1 MAFETTHVKRRKIMA
16 RENEKTESSESNKG
30 PDYIAYHV
38 REGERGKR
46 YWTRLGAAFAHKDGE
61 GINIQ
66 LDVLPVGGFDGRLV
80 LRAPK
85 DEPAKQDGK

>member
-1 MAFETTHVKRRKIMA
+1 MTRKNETT
-16 RENEKTESSESNKG
+16 NEQTEANKG

-38 REGERGKR
+38 RDGERGKS

-80 LRAPK
+80 LRVPRTDADKK
-85 DEPAKQDGK
+85 DGE

>member
-1 MAFETTHVKRRKIMA
+1 MA
-16 RENEKTESSESNKG
+16 RDKNEKTESSEGNKG

-38 REGERGKR
+38 REGERGKS

-80 LRAPK
+80 LRAPRDDAEKK
-85 DEPAKQDGK
+85 DAK

>member
-1 MAFETTHVKRRKIMA
+1 MARKNETT
-16 RENEKTESSESNKG
+16 NEQAEASKG

-38 REGERGKR
+38 SEGDRGKR
-46 YWTRLGAAFAHKDGE
+46 YWTRLGAAFLHRDGE

-85 DEPAKQDGK
+85 ADDGKAE